1 MSTNEDLAINVLE
14 QLNEQLL
21 CPVCLEKFSDPKLLN
36 CHHSFCA
43 NCLLRII
50 NNHASPFVTCPTC
63 RHQTEIPDE
72 GVTSL
77 PTNFFVNSMLAY
89 LLFDGD
95 QLIKAHKERKCE
107 TCDEPELADFATSKC
122 VDCSKVLCGGCVA
135 EHKRAR
141 ATLDHRIVALLSSD
155 GADSDHQELD
165 LYSTTFCKTHT
176 RNLIKY
182 YCITCEATVCRVCT
196 ILEHREHRYVYPKE
210 ALPEQKEEIAKLLA
224 KTKEKIPQLKG
235 ALEMVREMSEKLGDC
250 KRTIAEEI
258 RKNTEARVSALMKT
272 EEDLITRLEF
282 IYAGKQKVLGLQR
295 DGLELELGKISGC
308 CEFAENVLKY
318 ENEVE
323 ILTIKS
329 KLKSLND
336 VQVCLFY
343 TP

>member
-1 MSTNEDLAINVLE
+1 M
-14 QLNEQLL
+14 
-21 CPVCLEKFSDPKLLN
+21 
-36 CHHSFCA
+36 
-43 NCLLRII
+43 
-50 NNHASPFVTCPTC
+50 
-63 RHQTEIPDE
+63 
-72 GVTSL
+72 
-77 PTNFFVNSMLAY
+77 
-89 LLFDGD
+89 
-95 QLIKAHKERKCE
+95 
-107 TCDEPELADFATSKC
+107 
-122 VDCSKVLCGGCVA
+122 
-135 EHKRAR
+135 
-141 ATLDHRIVALLSSD
+141 
-155 GADSDHQELD
+155 
-165 LYSTTFCKTHT
+165 
-176 RNLIKY
+176 
-182 YCITCEATVCRVCT
+182 CRVCT